1 MNETKIWVD
10 ADNCPQAVREVI
22 LNKAKSFG
30 LKVTYAAN
38 RIIPFAF
45 EDPLFTMHVCPETAG
60 AADDYIVSQA
70 TEDDIVIT
78 KDIPLAQRLIDR
90 KITVINDRG
99 TVFDQK
105 KIQYM
110 MEEREL
116 SMQMAALGLKKGAGW
131 SVFGKKELAA
141 FSKTFCN
148 ILYQK
153 GYKTPVL

>member
-1 MNETKIWVD
+1 MNETRIWVD
-10 ADNCPQAVREVI
+10 ADNCPQTVREVI
-22 LNKAKSFG
+22 LTKAQRFG
-30 LKVTYAAN
+30 IKVIFAAN
-38 RIIPFAF
+38 RDIPFAF
-45 EDPLFTMHVCPETAG
+45 EDSLFTMHVCPETAG

-105 KIQYM
+105 KIQYL

-153 GYKTPVL
+153 GFRTTI